1 MDSTPIYTEL
11 RNTLID
17 PEEDHWT
24 HSAPP
29 EFLASLENTNEQ
41 SQQSESDSG
50 GTHGTGEQASQ
61 ANRRGTGR
69 RHRAED

>member
-29 EFLASLENTNEQ
+29 EFLASLEDTHEQ
-41 SQQSESDSG
+41 NQQSESDSG
-50 GTHGTGEQASQ
+50 GTHGTDEQVAQ
-61 ANRRGTGR
+61 ANRRGKGR